1 MTQKIT
7 RQHLER
13 PAVVYVRQSTPQQ
26 VVCNEESRRLQYAMK
41 DRLHDLGWSEVEVI
55 ADDLGRTAS
64 GTAERLGFER
74 MVTRVSLGELGAVA
88 AREVSRFA
96 RNNREWYQLVEI
108 CGIVN
113 TLLIDHETVYD
124 PRNSNDRLLLGLK
137 GNLSA
142 YELDQLRHRA
152 LEARRAKARRGELLM
167 SVPPGFIKTE
177 DGRLEKDP
185 DRRVQQAIDLLF
197 DKTLELGSAR
207 QALCGFSSTA
217 WTSPSSTTTGSAGE
231 PSGGARRAE

>member
-1 MTQKIT
+1 MLMQLSDCLLTDVVQLRDDTKT
-7 RQHLER
+7 
-13 PAVVYVRQSTPQQ
+13 PASLRSGRWKTSSESVVNFVGIR
-26 VVCNEESRRLQYAMK
+26 
-41 DRLHDLGWSEVEVI
+41 
-55 ADDLGRTAS
+55 
-64 GTAERLGFER
+64 
-74 MVTRVSLGELGAVA
+74 SLGELGAVA

-167 SVPPGFIKTE
+167 SLPPGFIKTE

-197 DKTLELGSAR
+197 DKTLELG
-207 QALCGFSSTA
+207 
-217 WTSPSSTTTGSAGE
+217 
-231 PSGGARRAE
+231 